1 MVGRHN
7 SAYFALRSGSF
18 NNHAELPLSILAVL
32 NPILLSSLLL
42 RVFMLSTLL
51 KQALDLD
58 SYCAPGSRARVN
70 LLQALQKLVVLYW
83 FAHFVKDKVPW
94 LWWEIVLIYF
104 N

>member
-18 NNHAELPLSILAVL
+18 HNHAELLLSILAVL

-42 RVFMLSTLL
+42 RVFILSTLL

-58 SYCAPGSRARVN
+58 SDCAPGSCTRIN
-70 LLQALQKLVVLYW
+70 LLQALQKLVVLDW
-83 FAHFVKDKVPW
+83 FAHLFCFSRDS
-94 LWWEIVLIYF
+94 
-104 N
+104 